1 MAKSR
6 KKGKDKQ
13 PKTSLMTKLATELE
27 VPSEILPGVFRI
39 ELQETREATV
49 DGCKG
54 ILEYK
59 DERIKLKL
67 SNKTVTFAGL
77 NLEIKT
83 FTNERVIISGYIA
96 GIDFSE

>member
-54 ILEYK
+54 ILE
-59 DERIKLKL
+59 
-67 SNKTVTFAGL
+67 
-77 NLEIKT
+77 
-83 FTNERVIISGYIA
+83 
-96 GIDFSE
+96 